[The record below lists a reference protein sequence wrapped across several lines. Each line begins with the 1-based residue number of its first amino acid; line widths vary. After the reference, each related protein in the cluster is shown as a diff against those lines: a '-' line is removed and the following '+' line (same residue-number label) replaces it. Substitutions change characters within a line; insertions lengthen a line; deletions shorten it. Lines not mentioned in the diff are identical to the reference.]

1 MKRSL
6 SRRDFLKLG
15 GLSLAGLALRGFTPD
30 FSRFDDSSL
39 IRVATKSVSVY
50 SEPSDQSLITGS
62 WYRDDLVHVYQEV
75 VAEEPKWNPVWFRVW
90 GGYLHRG
97 RIQRVKVLPNLP
109 PAPIPEGKRML
120 AEVSLPWTQPWRYT
134 KTYGW
139 QPLGFRLYYESVHL
153 VEAIEAGPD
162 KETWQA
168 ASDPISLH
176 WFGGSDQTA
185 WYRIYD
191 DLTGFP
197 YFAPAMALRPIPA
210 ESLAPISPEVPSESK
225 RLDVNLTTQNL
236 TAYEYDK
243 IVFQTKVSSG
253 IPGGNK
259 DTPRGTFHIDPKTP
273 AKHMG
278 NGNLFADVDDYE
290 LPGVPWTSFFT
301 EAGHAFHGTYWHEN
315 FGTPMSHGC
324 LNMRTNEAKWLFRWS
339 RPLSDANILLDST
352 RSRELHGQG
361 TTVEI
366 HY

>member
-1 MKRSL
+1 MNPRL
-6 SRRDFLKLG
+6 TRRDFLKLG
-15 GLSLAGLALRGFTPD
+15 GLSLAGLAFGRHAPD
-30 FSRFDDSSL
+30 PSRFDDSSM

-50 SEPSDQSLITGS
+50 SQPSDQSLITGS
-62 WYRDDLVHVYQEV
+62 WYRDDLVHIYKEV
-75 VAEEPKWNPVWFRVW
+75 VGEEPKWNPVWYRVW

-97 RIQRVKVLPNLP
+97 RIQRVKILPNLP
-109 PAPIPEGKRML
+109 LGSIPEGRRL
-120 AEVSLPWTQPWRYT
+120 LGEVTIPWTQPWRYT

-139 QPLGFRLYYESVHL
+139 QALGFRLYYESVHL
-153 VEAIEAGPD
+153 IEALEEGPD
-162 KETWQA
+162 KG
-168 ASDPISLH
+168 P
-176 WFGGSDQTA
+176 

-197 YFAPAMALRPIPA
+197 YFAPAEALRPIPA
-210 ESLAPISPEVPSESK
+210 ESLAPISPDVPAGDK
-225 RLDVNLTTQNL
+225 RLKVNLTTQTL

-243 IVFQTKVSSG
+243 IVFQTNVSTG
-253 IPGGNK
+253 IPYGRT
-259 DTPRGTFHIDPKTP
+259 DTPRGTFYIDPKTP

-324 LNMRTNEAKWLFRWS
+324 INMRTSEAKWIFRWS
-339 RPLSDANILLDST
+339 RPYPDVDRLLDAGKVA
-352 RSRELHGQG
+352 EIHGQG
-361 TTVEI
+361 TSVEI